1 MILKFIDWEEEFW
14 VFEEFYVQDKVYF
27 VFIYGRRRVGK
38 IEFVKQFINGKKV
51 FYFLVKKELMEF
63 ELDRFVRVFNRKFN
77 VFIEV
82 ENFEEFF
89 ERVKEFGKIV
99 FVIDEFFYWV
109 EEDKGIFLIF
119 QYIWDEVLKGL
130 KVFFDYVF

>member
-1 MILKFIDWEEEFW
+1 M
-14 VFEEFYVQDKVYF
+14 
-27 VFIYGRRRVGK
+27 
-38 IEFVKQFINGKKV
+38 
-51 FYFLVKKELMEF
+51 
-63 ELDRFVRVFNRKFN
+63 DRFVRVFNRKFN

-119 QYIWDEVLKGL
+119 
-130 KVFFDYVF
+130 